1 MSTCDLVAQCPFFND
16 KMANMPISS
25 EYIKLVYC
33 RTDSST
39 CARYMVVR
47 ALGRER
53 VPPDLF
59 PSEMLR
65 AKRIISRG

>member
-1 MSTCDLVAQCPFFND
+1 MASCDLMLQCPFFND
-16 KMANMPISS
+16 KMANMPISAA
-25 EYIKLVYC
+25 YIKEVYC
-33 RTDSST
+33 RTDSSA

-59 PSEMLR
+59 PSETNR
-65 AKRIISRG
+65 AKRIIDRG